1 MTELTRD
8 LTRETGFEAVMRLRC
23 SKGMKVSAF
32 YGNFHMR
39 GTDLMAL
46 PNVDVDKAFAC
57 ELTFEEQ
64 AISTNAIC
72 VQCALLYTTSG
83 GERRIRVHTINLP
96 VTTQMVDLY
105 NWVDAEAMANLE
117 ARIAV
122 DTFASGKMNDAR
134 LKVQERC
141 TVALRG
147 FKAGCQPDANAV
159 PLFPPAADLVPLYS
173 LSMLKHAILR
183 PGADTSSDERIW
195 YHHQIMMMGSKET
208 ALLFYPKCYSLHNL
222 PPTAGLQN
230 ASGAIEMPRPM
241 PLAIE
246 RLEADGIFLAYDGLS
261 LYLILGRNA
270 IAQPALLQQVLGDM
284 PIDRFDGQRIIL
296 PQLQSELSFK
306 INNIIA
312 HLKKRS
318 RHSVPPLT
326 LVRQG
331 GPAEVRITGM
341 MVEDRS
347 MHTMAYVEFLQYLS
361 RQAYVSPS
369 AQ

>member
-1 MTELTRD
+1 LWAF
-8 LTRETGFEAVMRLRC
+8 GWRC
-23 SKGMKVSAF
+23 WA
-32 YGNFHMR
+32 H
-39 GTDLMAL
+39 
-46 PNVDVDKAFAC
+46 
-57 ELTFEEQ
+57 
-64 AISTNAIC
+64 
-72 VQCALLYTTSG
+72 SG
-83 GERRIRVHTINLP
+83 CR
-96 VTTQMVDLY
+96 
-105 NWVDAEAMANLE
+105 A
-117 ARIAV
+117 
-122 DTFASGKMNDAR
+122 
-134 LKVQERC
+134 
-141 TVALRG
+141 
-147 FKAGCQPDANAV
+147 
-159 PLFPPAADLVPLYS
+159 
-173 LSMLKHAILR
+173 
-183 PGADTSSDERIW
+183 
-195 YHHQIMMMGSKET
+195 
-208 ALLFYPKCYSLHNL
+208 
-222 PPTAGLQN
+222 
-230 ASGAIEMPRPM
+230 
-241 PLAIE
+241 
-246 RLEADGIFLAYDGLS
+246 
-261 LYLILGRNA
+261 GRNA